1 MHTICIQKEDSIKTV
16 LLLKSIYFTNIFI
29 KVPPTTTKA
38 KATKMYR
45 KIKMT
50 INLTIMYMLRINS
63 LTIISPLLLLLSTL

>member
-16 LLLKSIYFTNIFI
+16 LFLKSIYFTNKSI
-29 KVPPTTTKA
+29 KIPPTITKA

-63 LTIISPLLLLLSTL
+63 LTIISPLLFLLSTL